1 MLKIRISGSESELK
15 KVAYKA
21 GNAPIQRFKRG
32 HGKTG
37 FAIDVQISVED
48 FVKNLD
54 FSSDNQLS
62 DNQRSNNN
70 ACNAQEIQT
79 ELEGLLAELSAK

>member
-48 FVKNLD
+48 FLKNLD
-54 FSSDNQLS
+54 LSGDNQLS
-62 DNQRSNNN
+62 DNNSG
-70 ACNAQEIQT
+70 CNAQELQA
-79 ELEGLLAELSAK
+79 ELEYLLIELSD